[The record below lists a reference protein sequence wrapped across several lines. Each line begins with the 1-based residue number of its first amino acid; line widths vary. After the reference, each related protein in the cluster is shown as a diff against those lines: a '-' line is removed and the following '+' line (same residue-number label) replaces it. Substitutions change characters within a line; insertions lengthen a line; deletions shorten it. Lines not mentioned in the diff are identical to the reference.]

1 MSADTLSHHH
11 IPTDSLI
18 VELDEIRTTL
28 INAGQPRAAIRRLD
42 DTIAYLRHLC
52 AVPDALG
59 SAVAP

>member
-1 MSADTLSHHH
+1 MSSDTLSQHH

-18 VELDEIRTTL
+18 VELDELRRTL
-28 INAGQPRAAIRRLD
+28 INAGQPRAAIRRLH
-42 DTIAYLRHLC
+42 DTIAYLRHLS